1 MLSMVRLGDVGGCC
15 CCCWVT
21 LVPGHMGDIIESGAV
36 GGRVDVDM
44 VVVCVCWGAC
54 WRLTR

>member
-1 MLSMVRLGDVGGCC
+1 MVRLGDVGGCC

-36 GGRVDVDM
+36 GGRVDVD
-44 VVVCVCWGAC
+44 VVVMCVCWGAC
-54 WRLTR
+54 WQLTR